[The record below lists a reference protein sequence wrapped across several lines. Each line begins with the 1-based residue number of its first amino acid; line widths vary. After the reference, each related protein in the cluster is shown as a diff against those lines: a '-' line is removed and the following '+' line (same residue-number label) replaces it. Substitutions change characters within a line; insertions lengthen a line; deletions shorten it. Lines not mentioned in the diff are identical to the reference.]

1 MNELVQK
8 QFANVA
14 SVFGGHTANSA
25 DELTSGIQGGF
36 AVMSIR
42 GKAWRVKYQGEET
55 TLMRD
60 DGDGAKTSIDVVLVR
75 AAGPISKIFY
85 KEQYD
90 EGDKE
95 KPDCWSTNGVT
106 PDAGAPH
113 KQSKT
118 CATCKHNIFGSS
130 RSGKGKACQDSKRVA
145 IVPAEDTSG
154 EAWGGP
160 MLLRVPPASLKE
172 LPALQN
178 KLNAVGGIPYYAVVT
193 RLKLDHETEY
203 PRIIMTPV
211 CPISDEDDA
220 QNILALRDD
229 PRTLRMLE
237 ESIENAVAADTDTR
251 VSEEDVF
258 LEPDA
263 KPAAAFGKAQKT
275 EKAEEKPAP
284 KAQKASK
291 PEPAHDPETGE
302 IMEEE
307 PPKAQKAK
315 AQKAEAKEE
324 PEEEPKRKAAP
335 AEGDETGIPGSFE
348 DELDALLDD

>member
-14 SVFGGHTANSA
+14 SVFGGHSANGA
-25 DELTSGIQGGF
+25 DELTAGIQGGF

-42 GKAWRVKYQGEET
+42 GKAWRVKYQGEEH

-85 KEQYD
+85 KDSYED
-90 EGDKE
+90 GSNE

-106 PDAGAPH
+106 PDAAAPH

-118 CATCKHNIFGSS
+118 CATCKHNVFGSS
-130 RSGKGKACQDSKRVA
+130 RSGKGKACQDSKRIAV
-145 IVPAEDTSG
+145 VPAEDTSG

-160 MLLRVPPASLKE
+160 MLLRIPPASLKE

-193 RLKLDHETEY
+193 RLSLDHATEY
-203 PRIIMTPV
+203 PRIIMKPV
-211 CPISDEDDA
+211 CPITDEADA
-220 QNILALRDD
+220 NNIVNLRDD

-237 ESIENAVAADTDTR
+237 ESVENATTADTDNR
-251 VSEEDVF
+251 VTPEDVF
-258 LEPDA
+258 IQPEG
-263 KPAAAFGKAQKT
+263 KPAAAFGNAQAAAKQQ
-275 EKAEEKPAP
+275 AAVPD
-284 KAQKASK
+284 
-291 PEPAHDPETGE
+291 HDPETGE
-302 IMEEE
+302 IVGEVAVEAEVVEEK
-307 PPKAQKAK
+307 PAPAK
-315 AQKAEAKEE
+315 AAK
-324 PEEEPKRKAAP
+324 PAAKAAP
-335 AEGDETGIPGSFE
+335 KQAAPEPAPAEDDQSAIPE
-348 DELDALLDD
+348 DFSNALDDLLG